1 MALADGPCAVN
12 DGARAHARATAQSS
26 TRNRPL
32 CATRARE
39 GLAVPAILPLLAG
52 RFFSDAVP
60 PFFREPQPKSAVTGT
75 SGAASSFCKEGAR

>member
-12 DGARAHARATAQSS
+12 DGARRHARATAQSS

-39 GLAVPAILPLLAG
+39 GLAVPAILPLFAAD
-52 RFFSDAVP
+52 FSP
-60 PFFREPQPKSAVTGT
+60 TPFRLSF
-75 SGAASSFCKEGAR
+75 ASHNRSLP